1 MMQPKTPAA
10 PFSLTHSP
18 NVPELLQALNCSLAI
33 STYQAGKIIFL
44 SAKNNEQLVQLP
56 RTFKKPMG
64 FCLHEDKMVV
74 ATKDEVIFLKSA
86 ADLAKF
92 YPEKPNVYDAMYIPR
107 ASYYTGFVDIHD
119 IDLGANNEI
128 FAVNT
133 SFSCIAKI
141 DQNYSFTPYW
151 KPKFIS
157 KLASEDRCHL
167 NGMALLNGVP
177 KYATAFNQGD
187 TPQSWRDTVTT
198 SGVLIDVE
206 TDEIIAQGLKMP
218 HSPRIFNNK
227 LYVLYSATGELVNID
242 TKTGKIETVANMNA
256 FVRGMAKYGDYLFIG
271 VNKLRQNSS
280 TFAKLDI
287 AKQANWAG
295 INILHLPTGAL
306 VGQIKYLSSVDEIYD
321 IQVLPNTLRPN
332 ILNPYDD
339 NFKKALDIPNSTFW
353 AKKNKNN

>member
-1 MMQPKTPAA
+1 M
-10 PFSLTHSP
+10 
-18 NVPELLQALNCSLAI
+18 PELFNTLNCSLAI

-44 SAKNNEQLVQLP
+44 SAKDQEKLVQLP

-64 FCLHEDKMVV
+64 FCFQGDKMVV
-74 ATKDEVIFLKSA
+74 ATKDEVIFLKSSEE
-86 ADLAKF
+86 LASF
-92 YPEKPNVYDAMYIPR
+92 YPKKLNVYDSLYIPR
-107 ASYYTGFVDIHD
+107 ASYYTGLVDIHD
-119 IDLGANNEI
+119 IDIGTNNEI
-128 FAVNT
+128 YAVNT

-141 DQNYSFTPYW
+141 NQNYSFTPYW

-167 NGMALLNGVP
+167 NGMALQNGLP
-177 KYATAFNQGD
+177 KFATAFNQGD
-187 TPQSWRDTVTT
+187 SPQSWRDTVTT

-206 TDEIIAQGLKMP
+206 TDEIIANGLKMP
-218 HSPRIFNNK
+218 HSPRIFNDK

-242 TKTGKIETVANMNA
+242 TKNGKIETVANMNA

-271 VNKLRQNSS
+271 VNKLRKNSS
-280 TFAKLDI
+280 TFSKLEI

-306 VGQIKYLSSVDEIYD
+306 VGQIKYLASVDEIYD
-321 IQVLPNTLRPN
+321 IQVLPNVVRPN

-339 NFKKALDIPNSTFW
+339 DFKRALDIPSSTFW
-353 AKKNKNN
+353 AKTE